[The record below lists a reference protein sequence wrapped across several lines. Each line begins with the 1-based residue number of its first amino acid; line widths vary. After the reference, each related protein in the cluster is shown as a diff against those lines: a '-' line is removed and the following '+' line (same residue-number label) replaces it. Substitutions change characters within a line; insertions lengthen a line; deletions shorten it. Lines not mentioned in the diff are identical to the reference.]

1 MTLSPDAKA
10 LAAPT
15 SSVTAITS
23 REVARAVSASRD
35 NRRRRIILPFH
46 QGPDESLHRM
56 LNAMQP
62 DSYIRPHRHLHP
74 PKAETVLILQ
84 GELLCL
90 VFDDSGMTTSAFIL
104 RPGADPF
111 GFDCQA
117 GIYHTFIA
125 MVPGTVFFEAK
136 PGPYRAASDK
146 DFAAWAPP
154 EDAPTAPAYLE
165 DLRRLGLAL
174 VGSDTRE

>member
-1 MTLSPDAKA
+1 MTTPPEAKA

-15 SSVTAITS
+15 SAVTAITN
-23 REVARAVSASRD
+23 REVEQAVAASRG

-46 QGPDESLHRM
+46 QGSADHLQRM

-74 PKAETVLILQ
+74 PKAETVLILR

-90 VFDDSGMTTSAFIL
+90 VFDESGMATDAYLI
-104 RPGADPF
+104 RPGNDAF

-125 MVPGTVFFEAK
+125 MRPDTVFFEVK
-136 PGPYRAASDK
+136 PGPYEPASDK

-154 EDAPTAPAYLE
+154 EGQPDVAAYLE
-165 DLRRLGLAL
+165 SLRRIGSSLA
-174 VGSDTRE
+174 GNCSRG